1 MDHDQQQQQQPVK
14 LQNAAHPTDPRIAAL
29 ASSNPNDP
37 PTFVLLDPATPPSQL
52 AATAGASL
60 STPSNIATATARP
73 SLSLAGSGF
82 FAATQDP
89 DRHLAQLPLE
99 TPYFTP
105 QAVWTESRS
114 DYFSTAASTPAPM
127 PTHLASPVSATQRAQ
142 TNLFATSF
150 NVPAQTP
157 AAVDISSFS
166 ASSPSYF
173 PSPTDPSS
181 TALDQNGQAG
191 FQLSM
196 PGNSHTRPLSMSS
209 ATGASWGP
217 YPSSR
222 SSSTSLLAGSSI
234 SIPPQRQNMS
244 ISMPLSSLMS
254 PPNSTPSPSRPTMS
268 SLSQSHHSPVASTAP
283 AELNLKE
290 MTGETVSQL
299 LEKVLMT
306 NGGDKYAIMLLDMRP
321 SVSYAAG
328 SIQTAVSV
336 CVSNMLLRRPMYSLQ
351 MVTEQLTTEQDIETF
366 SKWKQFANIV
376 FFDAAGAAPVVG
388 SPTILMVQKF
398 RKEGC
403 NATLAYL
410 NGGFNEF
417 LVRHKAFCRTEAKP
431 ASTGSTAAGPVL
443 PNMSLSGGSGP
454 FSAPASSNPMSL
466 VSPQRQRLHLGSLPS
481 MMTQPAAGPLG
492 FQTPMIENPNV
503 NPLFESVRQAMG
515 LSTNI
520 TEEIPVRLPMGFS
533 SDTMREHLPKW
544 LVSAITDGS
553 GKARLAEYFQK
564 VEINENKRL
573 ALLMLPQNM
582 RSGRTT
588 IFSIG
593 AGIEQGLKNRYKN
606 IWPYDHTRVKLAEID
621 PGHDDYINASFL
633 TPPLS
638 RKSYIA
644 TQGPLPST
652 FQDFWKSAWEQ
663 NSRVVVMLTRE
674 QEMGRIKCHQ
684 YWPSAQHP
692 IMEVGPMRVSFV
704 NEFLPDATIGTI
716 LVRQMK
722 LQHIRRPQEPARN
735 ITQIQY
741 TGWPDFGVPETP
753 LEVLRVIQLAN
764 EHNVP
769 ASSAGPMIVHCSAGC
784 GRTGAFCVIDSI
796 LTELHEHPEN
806 VLHQNGTSNAV
817 AAGKRLSLST
827 KPSLEFSR
835 SGNDRVAS
843 AMASSKSPL
852 SGASGAAG
860 ACEGTGSTG
869 SVGGG
874 GGAAANGI
882 AEDPMADIVY
892 ASVST
897 FREQRISM
905 VQTLRQYVFCYEAIY
920 WHLALEFAKERPD
933 LGLTVIPPPSLAVH
947 TPLLPM
953 PPNATSS
960 STVSS
965 NPVLSMNNAPNTTT
979 TEEFSFFG

>member
-1 MDHDQQQQQQPVK
+1 MNASSPAFSHTSMDQQQQHFKNQS
-14 LQNAAHPTDPRIAAL
+14 ATDPRIAAL
-29 ASSNPNDP
+29 ASNRNDP
-37 PTFVLLDPATPPSQL
+37 PTLVLLDPATPPAQS
-52 AATAGASL
+52 AAGAGGSL
-60 STPSNIATATARP
+60 STSSNIATATATARP
-73 SLSLAGSGF
+73 SLSFAGSGF

-89 DRHLAQLPLE
+89 VRHLEQQLPLE
-99 TPYFTP
+99 TPFFTP
-105 QAVWTESRS
+105 QAVWTESARS
-114 DYFSTAASTPAPM
+114 DYFSTAAPTPAPM
-127 PTHLASPVSATQRAQ
+127 PTHLASPLSAAHRSQA
-142 TNLFATSF
+142 NLFANSL

-173 PSPTDPSS
+173 PSPTIPSS
-181 TALDQNGQAG
+181 TALNQDGQAG

-196 PGNSHTRPLSMSS
+196 PSTSHSRPASMG
-209 ATGASWGP
+209 GAMNGSWEP

-222 SSSTSLLAGSSI
+222 SSFTSLGGSSI
-234 SIPPQRQNMS
+234 SIPSHNRPNMS

-254 PPNSTPSPSRPTMS
+254 PPSSTSSPSRPTMS
-268 SLSQSHHSPVASTAP
+268 SLSQSHHSPVAPAAP

-306 NGGDKYAIMLLDMRP
+306 NGGDKNAVMLLDMRS
-321 SVSYAAG
+321 SVSHAAS

-336 CVSNMLLRRPMYSLQ
+336 CVPNMLLKRLKTSLQ

-376 FFDAAGAAPVVG
+376 LFDASGTVPVVG

-417 LVRHKAFCRTEAKP
+417 IVRHNNLCRTESKP
-431 ASTGSTAAGPVL
+431 VSTGATTEAGPVL
-443 PNMSLSGGSGP
+443 PRMSLSGSGP
-454 FSAPASSNPMSL
+454 FSAPMSIT
-466 VSPQRQRLHLGSLPS
+466 SPPRQRLHLGSLPS
-481 MMTQPAAGPLG
+481 MMTQAAAGPLG
-492 FQTPMIENPNV
+492 CQTPMIENPNV

-533 SDTMREHLPKW
+533 FDTMREHLPKW
-544 LVSAITDGS
+544 LLSAIIEDS

-588 IFSIG
+588 NFSIG
-593 AGIEQGLKNRYKN
+593 AGIEQGLKNRYNN
-606 IWPYDHTRVKLAEID
+606 IWPYDHSRVKLTEID

-652 FQDFWKSAWEQ
+652 FQDFWKTVWEQ

-684 YWPSAQHP
+684 YWPCSQHP
-692 IMEVGPMRVSFV
+692 LMEVGSMRVSFV
-704 NEFLPDATIGTI
+704 SEFLPDPVIGTI
-716 LVRQMK
+716 LIRQMT
-722 LQHIRRPQEPARN
+722 LQHIRRPDEPPRS

-769 ASSAGPMIVHCSAGC
+769 ASAGPMIVHCSAGC

-796 LTELHEHPEN
+796 LTELHEHPEV
-806 VLHQNGTSNAV
+806 VLQRSGSAA

-827 KPSLEFSR
+827 RPSLEFSR
-835 SGNDRVAS
+835 SGNDRVMN
-843 AMASSKSPL
+843 AMTSSRSPL
-852 SGASGAAG
+852 PGSSGLAG
-860 ACEGTGSTG
+860 GS
-869 SVGGG
+869 G
-874 GGAAANGI
+874 GGAVAGTGPGLAVD
-882 AEDPMADIVY
+882 DPMADIVY

-920 WHLALEFAKERPD
+920 WQLALEFAKERPD
-933 LGLTVIPPPSLAVH
+933 LGLMVTPPPSLAVH

-953 PPNATSS
+953 PPNTM
-960 STVSS
+960 TS
-965 NPVLSMNNAPNTTT
+965 NPALSMGNAPISTTS
-979 TEEFSFFG
+979 EEFSFFG

>member
-1 MDHDQQQQQQPVK
+1 MNASSPAFSHTSMDQQQQLFKTQT
-14 LQNAAHPTDPRIAAL
+14 ATDPRIAAL
-29 ASSNPNDP
+29 ASNPNDP
-37 PTFVLLDPATPPSQL
+37 PTLVLLDPATPPTQS
-52 AATAGASL
+52 AAAAGASL
-60 STPSNIATATARP
+60 STSSNIATATATARP
-73 SLSLAGSGF
+73 SLSFAGSGF

-89 DRHLAQLPLE
+89 ARHLQQQLPLE
-99 TPYFTP
+99 TPFFTP
-105 QAVWTESRS
+105 QAVWTESARS

-127 PTHLASPVSATQRAQ
+127 PTHLTSPLSATHRSQA
-142 TNLFATSF
+142 NLFANSF

-181 TALDQNGQAG
+181 TALDQDGQAG

-196 PGNSHTRPLSMSS
+196 PSTSHSRPTSMG
-209 ATGASWGP
+209 GALNGSWEP

-222 SSSTSLLAGSSI
+222 SSSMSGSSY
-234 SIPPQRQNMS
+234 SIPSHNRPNMS

-254 PPNSTPSPSRPTMS
+254 PPSSTSSPSRPTMS
-268 SLSQSHHSPVASTAP
+268 SLSQSHHSPVAPAAP

-290 MTGETVSQL
+290 MTSETVSQL
-299 LEKVLMT
+299 LEKVMMT
-306 NGGDKYAIMLLDMRP
+306 NGGDKNAVMLLDMRS
-321 SVSYAAG
+321 SVSYAAS

-336 CVSNMLLRRPMYSLQ
+336 CVPNMLLKRPKTSLQ
-351 MVTEQLTTEQDIETF
+351 QVTEQLTTEQDIETF

-376 FFDAAGAAPVVG
+376 LFDASGAVPVVG

-403 NATLAYL
+403 NANLAYL
-410 NGGFNEF
+410 TGGFNDF
-417 LVRHKAFCRTEAKP
+417 MVRYNNLCRTEAKP
-431 ASTGSTAAGPVL
+431 ASPGSNTDVGSVP
-443 PNMSLSGGSGP
+443 PRMSLSGSGP
-454 FSAPASSNPMSL
+454 FSAPASTNPMST
-466 VSPQRQRLHLGSLPS
+466 VSPPRQRLHLGSLPS
-481 MMTQPAAGPLG
+481 MMTQAAAGPLG
-492 FQTPMIENPNV
+492 CQTPMIENPNV

-533 SDTMREHLPKW
+533 FDTMREHLPKW
-544 LVSAITDGS
+544 LLSAITDGS

-588 IFSIG
+588 NFSIG
-593 AGIEQGLKNRYKN
+593 AGIEQGLKNRYNN
-606 IWPYDHTRVKLAEID
+606 IWPYDHSRVKLTEID
-621 PGHDDYINASFL
+621 AGHDDYINASFL

-652 FQDFWKSAWEQ
+652 FQDFWKTAWEQ

-684 YWPSAQHP
+684 YWPSSQHP
-692 IMEVGPMRVSFV
+692 LMEVGSMRVSFV
-704 NEFLPDATIGTI
+704 NEFLPDPTIGTI

-722 LQHIRRPQEPARN
+722 LQHIHRPDEPARS

-769 ASSAGPMIVHCSAGC
+769 ASAGPMIVHCSAGC

-796 LTELHEHPEN
+796 LTELHEHPEV
-806 VLHQNGTSNAV
+806 VLQQSGATA
-817 AAGKRLSLST
+817 AAGKRLSLSNR
-827 KPSLEFSR
+827 PSLEFSR
-835 SGNDRVAS
+835 SGNDRVVS
-843 AMASSKSPL
+843 AMSSSRSLLPGS
-852 SGASGAAG
+852 SGIAPS
-860 ACEGTGSTG
+860 
-869 SVGGG
+869 GGG
-874 GGAAANGI
+874 GGAVAGTGTGPATD
-882 AEDPMADIVY
+882 DPMADIVY

-920 WHLALEFAKERPD
+920 WHLALEFTKERPD
-933 LGLTVIPPPSLAVH
+933 LGLMVTPPPSLAVH

-953 PPNATSS
+953 PPNTM
-960 STVSS
+960 TS
-965 NPVLSMNNAPNTTT
+965 NPALSMGNAPITTT
-979 TEEFSFFG
+979 SEEFSFFG

>member
-1 MDHDQQQQQQPVK
+1 MGG
-14 LQNAAHPTDPRIAAL
+14 AL
-29 ASSNPNDP
+29 N
-37 PTFVLLDPATPPSQL
+37 
-52 AATAGASL
+52 
-60 STPSNIATATARP
+60 
-73 SLSLAGSGF
+73 GSW
-82 FAATQDP
+82 
-89 DRHLAQLPLE
+89 E
-99 TPYFTP
+99 
-105 QAVWTESRS
+105 
-114 DYFSTAASTPAPM
+114 
-127 PTHLASPVSATQRAQ
+127 
-142 TNLFATSF
+142 
-150 NVPAQTP
+150 
-157 AAVDISSFS
+157 
-166 ASSPSYF
+166 
-173 PSPTDPSS
+173 
-181 TALDQNGQAG
+181 
-191 FQLSM
+191 
-196 PGNSHTRPLSMSS
+196 
-209 ATGASWGP
+209 P

-222 SSSTSLLAGSSI
+222 SSSMSGSSI
-234 SIPPQRQNMS
+234 SIPSHNRPNMS

-254 PPNSTPSPSRPTMS
+254 PPSSTSSPSRPTMS
-268 SLSQSHHSPVASTAP
+268 SLSQSHHSPVGAAAP
-283 AELNLKE
+283 AELNLNE

-306 NGGDKYAIMLLDMRP
+306 SGGDKNAVMLLDMRS
-321 SVSYAAG
+321 SVSHAAS

-336 CVSNMLLRRPMYSLQ
+336 CVPNMLLKRPKTSLQ

-376 FFDAAGAAPVVG
+376 LFDASGAVPVVG

-403 NATLAYL
+403 KATLAYL

-417 LVRHKAFCRTEAKP
+417 MVRHNNLCRAEIKP
-431 ASTGSTAAGPVL
+431 VSTGSSTDAGLVQPR
-443 PNMSLSGGSGP
+443 MSLSGSGP
-454 FSAPASSNPMSL
+454 FSAPASTNPMSI
-466 VSPQRQRLHLGSLPS
+466 VSPPRQRLHLGSLPS

-492 FQTPMIENPNV
+492 CQTPMIENPNV

-533 SDTMREHLPKW
+533 FDTMREHLPKW
-544 LVSAITDGS
+544 LLSAITDDS

-588 IFSIG
+588 NFSIG
-593 AGIEQGLKNRYKN
+593 AGIEQGLKNRYNN
-606 IWPYDHTRVKLAEID
+606 IWPYDHSRVKLTEID
-621 PGHDDYINASFL
+621 AGHDDYINASFL

-652 FQDFWKSAWEQ
+652 FQDFWKTAWEQ

-684 YWPSAQHP
+684 YWPSSQHP
-692 IMEVGPMRVSFV
+692 LMEVGSMRVSFV
-704 NEFLPDATIGTI
+704 NEFLPDPTIGTI

-722 LQHIRRPQEPARN
+722 LQHIRRPDEPARS

-769 ASSAGPMIVHCSAGC
+769 ASAGPMIVHCSAGC

-796 LTELHEHPEN
+796 LTELHEHPEV
-806 VLHQNGTSNAV
+806 VLQH
-817 AAGKRLSLST
+817 
-827 KPSLEFSR
+827 
-835 SGNDRVAS
+835 
-843 AMASSKSPL
+843 
-852 SGASGAAG
+852 
-860 ACEGTGSTG
+860 
-869 SVGGG
+869 GGG
-874 GGAAANGI
+874 GVIAGTGAGSAVD
-882 AEDPMADIVY
+882 DPMADIVY

-933 LGLTVIPPPSLAVH
+933 LGLMVAPPPSLAVH

-953 PPNATSS
+953 PPNTM
-960 STVSS
+960 TS
-965 NPVLSMNNAPNTTT
+965 NPALSMGNAPITTT
-979 TEEFSFFG
+979 SEEFSFFG

>member
-1 MDHDQQQQQQPVK
+1 MDHDQQQQQQQLSK
-14 LQNAAHPTDPRIAAL
+14 SQNAAPPTDPRIAAL
-29 ASSNPNDP
+29 ASSNSFDP
-37 PTFVLLDPATPPSQL
+37 LTLVVLDPATPPSHL
-52 AATAGASL
+52 AAAAGASL
-60 STPSNIATATARP
+60 STSSNIATGTARP
-73 SLSLAGSGF
+73 SLSLTGSGV

-89 DRHLAQLPLE
+89 ARHAQLPLE

-127 PTHLASPVSATQRAQ
+127 STHLANPVSATQRAQ
-142 TNLFATSF
+142 TNLFANSF
-150 NVPAQTP
+150 NFPARTP

-181 TALDQNGQAG
+181 TALDQDGQAG

-196 PGNSHTRPLSMSS
+196 PGSSHTRPLSMNSS
-209 ATGASWGP
+209 TGASWEP

-222 SSSTSLLAGSSI
+222 LSSMSSLAGSSI
-234 SIPPQRQNMS
+234 SIPQHRPNMS
-244 ISMPLSSLMS
+244 ISMPLSFLMS
-254 PPNSTPSPSRPTMS
+254 PSSTSSPSRPTMS
-268 SLSQSHHSPVASTAP
+268 SLSQSHHSPVALAAP

-306 NGGDKYAIMLLDMRP
+306 NGGDKHAVMLLDMRP

-376 FFDAAGAAPVVG
+376 LFDAAGAVPVVG

-410 NGGFNEF
+410 NGTSISKK
-417 LVRHKAFCRTEAKP
+417 RHARP
-431 ASTGSTAAGPVL
+431 ALTGSAAAGPVP
-443 PNMSLSGGSGP
+443 PNMSLSDGSGP
-454 FSAPASSNPMSL
+454 FSAPASTNPMST
-466 VSPQRQRLHLGSLPS
+466 VSPPRQRLHLGSLPS

-533 SDTMREHLPKW
+533 FDTMREHLPKW
-544 LVSAITDGS
+544 LLSAIADGS

-621 PGHDDYINASFL
+621 PGHDDYVNASFL

-652 FQDFWKSAWEQ
+652 FQDFWKTAWEQ

-684 YWPSAQHP
+684 YWPSAMHP

-704 NEFLPDATIGTI
+704 NEFLPDATVGTI

-722 LQHIRRPQEPARN
+722 FQHIRRPEEPARN

-769 ASSAGPMIVHCSAGC
+769 VSSAGPMIVHCSAGC

-796 LTELHEHPEN
+796 LTEIHEHPEV
-806 VLHQNGTSNAV
+806 VLQRNGTS
-817 AAGKRLSLST
+817 AAATIAGNRLSLST
-827 KPSLEFSR
+827 NPSLEFSR
-835 SGNDRVAS
+835 SGNDRVMS
-843 AMASSKSPL
+843 TMASSSSLL
-852 SGASGAAG
+852 SGSAGSAA
-860 ACEGTGSTG
+860 
-869 SVGGG
+869 GG
-874 GGAAANGI
+874 GGAVANGI
-882 AEDPMADIVY
+882 AEDPMEDIVY
-892 ASVST
+892 ASVSM

-920 WHLALEFAKERPD
+920 WHLALEFAKGRPE
-933 LGLTVIPPPSLAVH
+933 LGLMVMPPPSLAVH

-953 PPNATSS
+953 PPNSTSS
-960 STVSS
+960 STMTS
-965 NPVLSMNNAPNTTT
+965 NPTLSMSNAPNTTT
-979 TEEFSFFG
+979 SEEFSFFG